1 MEVKM
6 KILKVITNHIWEI
19 DRNATVDGSTK
30 KLISFRNKTKTLEFQ
45 AKEVKGIGFATW
57 NEKGVLTNFD
67 EKIKTHSANATLIP
81 VWAAALS
88 LAGKNEQEYDRLVA
102 KAKEYIKANQE
113 MFFDKYGDF
122 KKHLPRV
129 DWVSILK

>member
-1 MEVKM
+1 M

-45 AKEVKGIGFATW
+45 AKEVKGIGYATW
-57 NEKGVLTNFD
+57 NEEGVLTNFD
-67 EKIKTHSANATLIP
+67 EKIQTHSANATLIP
-81 VWAAALS
+81 LWAAALS
-88 LAGKNEQEYDRLVA
+88 LAGKNEQEYERLMT
-102 KAKEYIKANQE
+102 KGKGYIKANQE

-122 KKHLPRV
+122 KKRKPIV